1 VAAFSVDAGANLESD
16 TVTQTVYSAGPP
28 AIMTITTPVANSFV
42 VGETV
47 EFLNTVTMP
56 TTPLPTCITG
66 IANTATVLSSGSS
79 SFEVSGAGCS
89 GAGTV
94 NPSNAVVQGPVGYQV
109 LNLRVGDPVFISGC
123 TSITLLNGPMQ
134 TVSGH
139 PPVAASVGPG
149 ATTASTAW
157 NGTYSVGNV
166 TVEYPW
172 SKGIGTGSSDSSCT
186 LTNIQGNPQ
195 SFNITHV
202 TEVTDATATIGTGP
216 SFAHGPNFQINHLF
230 RDSIML
236 SGQDATNAA
245 WYNPAVS
252 VEGLPQP
259 QPPSCPSTQ
268 CPYGTENFNYD
279 SLSMTAYK
287 LVWPG
292 RTNTQYTEF
301 GNAPGYT
308 DPNGCTGATGC
319 SPPTSTGSYVAMY
332 FPANPYCSGSTY
344 ASSGSN
350 CVAFTGAMSITP
362 VVATIGATQIASD
375 VLTIMASNSFMTG
388 QYVVLSGTG
397 ESYLNGQEVLL
408 TSASGS
414 QFTANFSHANEMSTE
429 SGSCTVTN
437 GVTSGP
443 CATIP
448 PMPLALADYHGY
460 ALRTDS
466 PYHNAAS
473 DMTDIGAII
482 TGTSGIDAA
491 QTLNQYVCASTCG
504 SPGPFPDV
512 P

>member
-1 VAAFSVDAGANLESD
+1 
-16 TVTQTVYSAGPP
+16 
-28 AIMTITTPVANSFV
+28 
-42 VGETV
+42 
-47 EFLNTVTMP
+47 
-56 TTPLPTCITG
+56 
-66 IANTATVLSSGSS
+66 
-79 SFEVSGAGCS
+79 
-89 GAGTV
+89 
-94 NPSNAVVQGPVGYQV
+94 
-109 LNLRVGDPVFISGC
+109 
-123 TSITLLNGPMQ
+123 
-134 TVSGH
+134 
-139 PPVAASVGPG
+139 
-149 ATTASTAW
+149 
-157 NGTYSVGNV
+157 
-166 TVEYPW
+166 
-172 SKGIGTGSSDSSCT
+172 
-186 LTNIQGNPQ
+186 
-195 SFNITHV
+195 
-202 TEVTDATATIGTGP
+202 
-216 SFAHGPNFQINHLF
+216 
-230 RDSIML
+230 
-236 SGQDATNAA
+236 
-245 WYNPAVS
+245 
-252 VEGLPQP
+252 
-259 QPPSCPSTQ
+259 
-268 CPYGTENFNYD
+268 
-279 SLSMTAYK
+279 
-287 LVWPG
+287 
-292 RTNTQYTEF
+292 
-301 GNAPGYT
+301 
-308 DPNGCTGATGC
+308 
-319 SPPTSTGSYVAMY
+319 
-332 FPANPYCSGSTY
+332 
-344 ASSGSN
+344 
-350 CVAFTGAMSITP
+350 MSITP